1 MCPFAPAEEPIDA
14 GISLARDRAEGRMSR
29 SWGLAV
35 VMVCAAMAGV
45 AAAQSDTN
53 LTVTVMGCVQNISS
67 TSPGGGTSRGFLLS
81 NATLANA
88 TADSATKGR
97 PPSTATASFLLDG
110 HDGDLKA
117 HVGHK
122 VEVTGTVD
130 APVETTSEPRGAIT
144 GGTGAKSMDQQQRL
158 HVGAVKMLASNC
170 LSK

>member
-1 MCPFAPAEEPIDA
+1 
-14 GISLARDRAEGRMSR
+14 MSR
-29 SWGLAV
+29 SWSVAMV
-35 VMVCAAMAGV
+35 VVSAAMVGV

-53 LTVTVMGCVQNISS
+53 MTVTVTGCVQNISS

-88 TADSATKGR
+88 ATDAATKGR
-97 PPSTATASFLLDG
+97 PSTATASFLLDG
-110 HDGDLKA
+110 RDGELKA
-117 HVGHK
+117 HVGRK

-130 APVETTSEPRGAIT
+130 APVETTSEPRGAVT

-158 HVGAVKMLASNC
+158 HVGTVKMLASNC